1 MLRSVFLKTVIVV
14 LLTITFFAPLAEARL
29 MAGGPETVIANST
42 LILTGKV
49 TENMEA
55 EEERTFAVKIDRIFK
70 GNYQKEEIVLTEKKN
85 HIYGWVHIRCVP
97 DIGTKLLLFLRS
109 EDNVDPFLAFDL
121 NCIAVVEGQE
131 VTGLLGGSNVGI
143 NDGHWEI
150 EDYVKEYN
158 VFFNS
163 ADLYEIPT
171 GTANTTAGGENA
183 VLYHNGTANRK
194 SLIGVNDG
202 VSTQGG
208 SSIGVIGSADG
219 PTAIHILGNP
229 LKALMVPAIVLAA
242 TFLAIGFAVGY
253 IVKGR
258 QTRQVK

>member
-1 MLRSVFLKTVIVV
+1 MGYSGS
-14 LLTITFFAPLAEARL
+14 P
-29 MAGGPETVIANST
+29 
-42 LILTGKV
+42 
-49 TENMEA
+49 
-55 EEERTFAVKIDRIFK
+55 KIDRIFK

-109 EDNVDPFLAFDL
+109 EDNVDPYLAFDL

-171 GTANTTAGGENA
+171 GTVNTMGIIGG
-183 VLYHNGTANRK
+183 
-194 SLIGVNDG
+194 
-202 VSTQGG
+202 
-208 SSIGVIGSADG
+208 ADG
-219 PTAIHILGNP
+219 PTAIHISGNP

-242 TFLAIGFAVGY
+242 IFLAIGFAVGY